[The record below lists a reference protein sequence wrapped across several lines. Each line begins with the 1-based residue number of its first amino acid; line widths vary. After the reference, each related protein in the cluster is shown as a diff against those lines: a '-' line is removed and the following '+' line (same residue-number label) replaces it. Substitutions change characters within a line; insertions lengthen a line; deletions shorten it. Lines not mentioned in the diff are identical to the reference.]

1 MNPNPN
7 YETKMVSYET
17 QLMPESESAPEPS
30 APPPTPQSFFSRLI
44 GVYFSPG
51 EAFQEIGRAPRF
63 LVPMIVMALLTMA
76 IVIVA
81 SQRISFE
88 QVAMQRIDD
97 AVAEG
102 KIPADRAEVQKEQT
116 KKFMSVFKYVIPVI
130 GGIFSVL
137 MALAIA
143 GLAKLISSLMGVE
156 NTFKPL
162 FSATLY
168 AILAVSIVSG
178 VVGTI
183 LLFLKP
189 VEEID
194 PNNPVGSNVAALLSM
209 AGVKGLPKFVT
220 SLLAYLDVFY
230 IWKVALLGIGYA
242 AVSRKL
248 KTSTAMVYTGVG
260 AAVLAIIGAAWTALF
275 S

>member
-63 LVPMIVMALLTMA
+63 LVPMIVLALLTMA